1 MKYLQY
7 WGMGFVR
14 TIPFLL
20 VAILALP
27 SIASAQC
34 STDDLDMNGVPDVC
48 PAGSNYI
55 EGTAAGETLRGTNGP
70 DCIFGLGGDDLIRGR
85 NGDDYI
91 CAGDGAD
98 EVVGGGDNDTIF
110 GEGGNDD
117 LGGGPGNDF
126 IDGGDGDDDLQGA
139 AGDDTV
145 NGGAGNDQIFGG
157 SGADAL
163 SGEDGDDAL
172 SGGGGNDALSGGNG
186 TDTLDGG
193 GGTDTCVEEVPGTSE
208 RLNNCDVVTYVAVSG
223 FEVSRRKQGLTVTWE
238 TTTEVGAIAFRLWR
252 REANGALTWVGEVAA
267 ASDGSPHGARYFLRD
282 DTAPVDGPVEYI
294 LEERTVSGGSV
305 QHGPFVRSP
314 GLADARDAFLQTRAS
329 QGRVPHPVA
338 LRRLSRS
345 PAVQPMQSFRWKNVE
360 PPTAAVLVVDG
371 PGVIEVNGVTLAE
384 VFETSG
390 DAVASLIRSGG
401 LHLRLLGESVAWH
414 AVDDGAALRFVAPEV
429 RSPFSRHHRYL
440 LSLEPGV
447 LMEAR
452 TFVGGVATEPHTYV
466 DTQRL
471 EENVFPGPTGGPDP
485 RQDLFFWHALGSDAQ
500 AAIPVSL
507 PALSE
512 PAAQELR
519 VYVHGATNHPEQP
532 HRVELLWDGQSLG
545 VFDLFGRTRHTI
557 TVSLTGVPAA
567 LENELVVQHQVA
579 GEAPPVLYVDAVE
592 VDYVRAA
599 ETDESEFRFGGAGDG
614 EYLVSGLSS
623 ESIYLY
629 DVTDPAAPKYYGD
642 VLLDESGR
650 LTFAAQGTDLRFLVI
665 APESI
670 SSPLAVTPRF
680 ATNLRTTQ
688 HSVDYLVIAA
698 THLVGDAQAL
708 VDLREADGYRVLLVD
723 IEDLYWEFADGEADP
738 LAIRRFLSFAR
749 GHWEVSPRFAAL
761 IGKANLDYRDL
772 LGLGGNWVP
781 AALAPTDGGLF
792 PSDSMLGDLVG
803 FDGVPEIAIGRLPV
817 STAEELESIVEA
829 IQSFEANHESLEALF
844 AADDSSRAEFV
855 AAVRFL
861 AGWTTPERTQTIDL
875 NTEALEDARERLFS
889 MWQGSLG
896 WVSYVGHGGL
906 DRMATEGLLTSE
918 DISALA
924 EMQSVPVVLGWSCN
938 VNRFDIPGFFS
949 LGEQLVTAGNS
960 AGVFSATGWS
970 NHVDTDALRTAF
982 TEAVFA
988 SDAETIGDAMIQ
1000 AHQAARGAPV
1010 PLHRVYMLL
1019 GDPALRLRAAKAQ
1032 PDPEPNASPDPELP
1046 TELVGGPRTGS
1057 DFVDSGSGCEI
1068 APPGAGHG
1076 PLGLWLLVSGLALL
1090 IRRRRA

>member
-1 MKYLQY
+1 MS
-7 WGMGFVR
+7 
-14 TIPFLL
+14 
-20 VAILALP
+20 ALP

-34 STDDLDMNGVPDVC
+34 STDDLDMDGVPDVC

-55 EGTAAGETLRGTNGP
+55 EGTAAGDRIRGTNGV

-98 EVVGGGDNDTIF
+98 EVIAGGGNDTIF

-126 IDGGDGDDDLQGA
+126 IDGGDGNDDLQGA
-139 AGDDTV
+139 AGDDTL
-145 NGGAGNDQIFGG
+145 NGGPGNDQLFGG

-163 SGEDGDDAL
+163 SGEDGDDTL
-172 SGGGGNDALSGGNG
+172 IGGGGNDALSGGNG

-208 RLNNCDVVTYVAVSG
+208 RLTNCNVVTYAAVSG
-223 FEVSRRKQGLTVTWE
+223 FEVFRSQQGLTVTWE
-238 TTTEVGAIAFRLWR
+238 TTTEVGAVAFRLWR
-252 REANGALTWVGEVAA
+252 RETNGALTWVGEVAA
-267 ASDGSPHGARYFLRD
+267 APEGSPHGARYFLRD
-282 DTAPVDGPVEYI
+282 DAAPVDGSVEYI

-305 QHGPFVRSP
+305 QYGPFARSP
-314 GLADARDAFLQTRAS
+314 GLADARALLLQRRAS
-329 QGRVPHPVA
+329 QSRVPHSVA
-338 LRRLSRS
+338 FRRLSR
-345 PAVQPMQSFRWKNVE
+345 PLAVQSMPAFRRKNAAA
-360 PPTAAVLVVDG
+360 PAAAVLVVEE
-371 PGVIEVNGVTLAE
+371 PGVIEVDAATLAE
-384 VFETSG
+384 AFETSG
-390 DAVASLIRSGG
+390 DAVVHLIRSGG

-414 AVDDGAALRFVAPEV
+414 AVDDGTALRFVAPEI

-440 LSLEPGV
+440 FSIEPGA

-452 TFVGGVATEPHTYV
+452 AFVEGAAAEPHTYV
-466 DTQRL
+466 DTQRF

-500 AAIPVSL
+500 AVIPVSL

-519 VYVHGATNHPEQP
+519 VYVHGATEHPEQP

-557 TVSLTGVPAA
+557 TVSLTDVPAA
-567 LENELVVQHQVA
+567 LENELVVQHHVA
-579 GEAPPVLYVDAVE
+579 GESPPVLYVDAVE
-592 VDYVRAA
+592 VDYVRVA
-599 ETDESEFRFGGAGDG
+599 ETDESAFRFGGAGDG
-614 EYLVSGLSS
+614 EHSVSGLSS
-623 ESIYLY
+623 DTVYLY
-629 DVTDPAAPKYYGD
+629 DVTDPASPKHYGE
-642 VLLDESGR
+642 VTLDESGQLR
-650 LTFAAQGTDLRFLVI
+650 FTAQGTGLRFL
-665 APESI
+665 ATTPESI
-670 SSPLAVTPRF
+670 SSPREVTQRF
-680 ATNLRTTQ
+680 ATDLRATQ
-688 HSVDYLVIAA
+688 HSVDYVVIAA
-698 THLVGDAQAL
+698 THLLGEAQAL

-749 GHWEVSPRFAAL
+749 GHWDVGPRFAVL
-761 IGKANLDYRDL
+761 IGKASLDYRDI

-781 AALAPTDGGLF
+781 SALAPTDGGLL

-803 FDGVPEIAIGRLPV
+803 FDGVPEVAIGRLPV
-817 STAEELESIVEA
+817 STPEELERIIDA
-829 IQSFEANHESLEALF
+829 IQSFEANHQSLDALF
-844 AADDSSRAEFV
+844 AADDSSGADF
-855 AAVRFL
+855 AAAAQIL

-875 NTEALEDARERLFS
+875 NTDALEDARERLFS

-906 DRMATEGLLTSE
+906 DRMATEGWLVSG
-918 DISALA
+918 DIPALA

-938 VNRFDIPGFFS
+938 INRFDIPGFFS
-949 LGEQLVTAGNS
+949 LGEQLVTAGSS

-1000 AHQAARGAPV
+1000 AHQTARGAPV

-1019 GDPALRLRAAKAQ
+1019 GDPALRLRTAKAQ
-1032 PDPEPNASPDPELP
+1032 PDPDRGPDPIPDPELP
-1046 TELVGGPRTGS
+1046 IESVGGPRTGS
-1057 DFVDSGSGCEI
+1057 DLVDSGSGCDI
-1068 APPGAGHG
+1068 TPSGAGRV
-1076 PLGLWLLVSGLALL
+1076 PVGLCLLVAGLTLA
-1090 IRRRRA
+1090 IRRRREPGDATHPGIDRERGYEV